1 MKTPDCSPHPLGA
14 ICLSERGGRRPV
26 ALLIAF
32 VASLC
37 LHAVALF
44 APEIDVSS
52 DPEKPMLFAE
62 LRPAKPE
69 ESAVPAQ
76 ASSPPSATPR
86 NVAPR
91 HPAKTKKATAVPAK
105 TESAQTPAAQ
115 LPEAVTTDTETPA
128 APSGSEAPDDDSPA
142 PTGGSDG
149 GYLPAAGS
157 ASRVSGK
164 ATAPGPERL
173 PPAGRIVFRVER
185 GDSEFVIGVAR
196 QEWQIAD
203 GRYRLVSSA
212 ETTGLVWLIRAVDI
226 NMESVGRLSS
236 EGLQPEAF
244 GIMRSGK
251 KARERALFDW
261 ESRRVRVSDNN
272 DYSLDAGAQD
282 LLSLYYQVAYLDL
295 APGESVSMPIATGK
309 KYQVY
314 RLENLGD
321 ETLSLPL
328 GDLRTRHLRT
338 PGERP
343 TDLWLAYDYR
353 LLPVKIRHVDN
364 RGNAYVQVATEILF
378 GQ

>member
-1 MKTPDCSPHPLGA
+1 MSPQDCSHQRPRA
-14 ICLSERGGRRPV
+14 IRSSERGGRWPV

-32 VASLC
+32 AASLG
-37 LHAVALF
+37 LHATALF
-44 APEIDVSS
+44 VPEVNLSS
-52 DPEKPMLFAE
+52 EPENPILFAE

-69 ESAVPAQ
+69 ESVAQAQ
-76 ASSPPSATPR
+76 ASPPPSAISR
-86 NVAPR
+86 DVAPR
-91 HPAKTKKATAVPAK
+91 RRSVAKKAVIARK
-105 TESAQTPAAQ
+105 TDSTEAPVAR
-115 LPEAVTTDTETPA
+115 LPEVVTHNAETSAPPPESDAPDDETPA
-128 APSGSEAPDDDSPA
+128 L
-142 PTGGSDG
+142 TGGSDG
-149 GYLPAAGS
+149 ANLLAAGG
-157 ASRVSGK
+157 ASRASGK
-164 ATAPGPERL
+164 STPPTSARL

-196 QEWQIAD
+196 QEWLIED
-203 GRYRLVSSA
+203 GRYRLMSSA
-212 ETTGLVWLIRAVDI
+212 ETTGLAWLIRAVDI
-226 NMESVGRLSS
+226 NMESIGRLSS
-236 EGLQPEAF
+236 EGFQPEAF

-272 DYSLDAGAQD
+272 DYSLDTGAQD
-282 LLSLYYQVAYLDL
+282 LLSLYYQVGYLDI
-295 APGESVSMPIATGK
+295 APGESVLMPIATGK

-321 ETLSLPL
+321 ETLTLPL

-338 PGERP
+338 SGERP